1 MLFNDFESQ
10 SYNLRHKIVFMMLKI
25 THKDKIILKDVALAI
40 ADAIVSKLGLD
51 IPWKLS
57 KALYGAGIKLRQKR
71 ALEWVEMVRD
81 NPSIFTKA
89 ILSDESFQD
98 GFVVALEKYLVE
110 RNEEKR
116 KIFKN
121 IFLDF
126 AKAENKTKFPL
137 EKFAHTLTQLSEV
150 DIEVLKDVK
159 VDEKGQNYQIYG
171 GNYNRIENIYN
182 LIGLGLLLDVTG
194 NRMGNNPENSPFV
207 KSTFFCK
214 GFVEYLKQ

>member
-1 MLFNDFESQ
+1 MHFNYSDM
-10 SYNLRHKIVFMMLKI
+10 KLKI
-25 THKDKIILKDVALAI
+25 TNKDKIILKDVALATADII
-40 ADAIVSKLGLD
+40 ASKVGLD

-57 KALYGAGIKLRQKR
+57 KALFGAGMKLREKR

-81 NPSIFTKA
+81 NPSIFTKT

-98 GFVVALEKYLVE
+98 GFVVALERYLVE

-121 IFLDF
+121 IFLGF
-126 AKAENKTKFPL
+126 AKAENKAKFPL
-137 EKFAHTLTQLSEV
+137 EKFTHTLTQLSEV
-150 DIEVLKDVK
+150 DIEVLKDLK

-171 GNYNRIENIYN
+171 GNSNRIENIYN

-194 NRMGNNPENSPFV
+194 NRLGHNPENSPFV
-207 KSTFFCK
+207 KPTFFCK
-214 GFVEYLKQ
+214 EFVEYLKQ